1 MKLTVRIFR
10 RRLIFKLPA
19 ATSRGLYHEHLAHYV
34 LLRRKDAPEIFGIG
48 ECSPLP
54 GLSCDFF
61 VDYETILAEQSHR
74 LEETSR
80 LDKESLRPYPSM
92 LFGLETALRHL
103 EQGSLKLWDSP
114 FSRGERGLAING
126 LIWMGDFG
134 FLREQIEAKLGQGF
148 SCLKLKIGALDFNRE
163 IALLASIRRRFSVD
177 KIILRVDAN
186 GAFTPREALDKLKR
200 LTELQLHSIEQ
211 PIRAG
216 QWAEMARLVSQSP
229 LPIALDEELIGL
241 HTPAAKKEMLERIRP
256 DFLVLKPTLHG
267 GFSGVEEW
275 TDLAQQLGLG
285 WWATSALES
294 NLGLNAVAQWS
305 AAHADEK
312 PQGLGTGGL
321 YINNLACPLVVR
333 GERLWFD
340 LAGPTPVETDLAE

>member
-1 MKLTVRIFR
+1 MKLTVRLFR
-10 RRLIFKLPA
+10 RRLIFKHPV

-34 LLRRKDAPEIFGIG
+34 LLRRKDAPEFFGIG

-61 VDYETILAEQSHR
+61 VDYGTILAEQSHR

-80 LDKESLRPYPSM
+80 LDKESLRPYPSI

-114 FSRGERGLAING
+114 FSRGERGLTING
-126 LIWMGDFG
+126 LIWMGDSG

-163 IALLASIRRRFSVD
+163 LALLASIRRRFSAD

-186 GAFTPREALDKLKR
+186 GAFAPREALDKLKR

-216 QWAEMARLVSQSP
+216 QWVEMARLASQSP

-241 HTPAAKKEMLERIRP
+241 HTPAAKKEMLECIRP
-256 DFLVLKPTLHG
+256 SFLVLKPTLHG
-267 GFSGVEEW
+267 GFSGVKEW

-285 WWATSALES
+285 WWVTSALES

-305 AAHADEK
+305 AAYADEK
-312 PQGLGTGGL
+312 PQGLGTGSL

-340 LAGPTPVETDLAE
+340 PTGPMPVETDLAE